1 MIEDA
6 ISFWTEI
13 QRYEDMLAAD
23 PNSYCFAPLS
33 ELYRKLGLIDDAISV
48 AQKGCALHAE
58 YPGGFFALGAAYFA
72 KGMKGEARQALEQVV
87 ALKPDH
93 LQAQKLL
100 GQIFVETGQVEL
112 ARRALG
118 RILAEDPDDTES
130 ALLLRSITPTGPAD
144 DLIEDAD
151 VIEELTEEPEE
162 PGQARDSGLAEVAQV
177 LSRYEFGAAPQA
189 AAEPKPAAGRH
200 AEPEDLWAIE
210 ALDEPEEPAAE
221 PQSRQQPPAAAPQHP
236 SRDPLTTATLAELY
250 VSQGFP
256 EKAAGVYRELLGA
269 EPGNES
275 YRARYVE
282 LTRAAQ
288 QQEAGAAEPAQG
300 STAAPVGAA
309 AGDDPEALLAGWLE
323 NIRRRRDGV

>member
-6 ISFWTEI
+6 ISFWTDI

-33 ELYRKLGLIDDAISV
+33 ELYRKLGLLDDAISV
-48 AQKGCALHAE
+48 AQKGCALHSD
-58 YPGGFFALGAAYFA
+58 YPGGFFALGAAYFD

-118 RILAEDPDDTES
+118 KIVAEDPDDTES

-144 DLIEDAD
+144 EVIEDAD
-151 VIEELTEEPEE
+151 VIEELTEEPDE
-162 PGQARDSGLAEVAQV
+162 PGQARDSGLAEVAEA
-177 LSRYEFGAAPQA
+177 LAGYEFGAAPQA
-189 AAEPKPAAGRH
+189 AAQPKPAVGRYE
-200 AEPEDLWAIE
+200 EPEDMWAIE
-210 ALDEPEEPAAE
+210 DLDEPEEPAAE
-221 PQSRQQPPAAAPQHP
+221 PQSRQRPQTGAPQHP

-256 EKAAGVYRELLGA
+256 EKAAVVYRELMSA
-269 EPGNES
+269 DPGNES
-275 YRARYVE
+275 YRSRYAE
-282 LTRAAQ
+282 LTRAEQ
-288 QQEAGAAEPAQG
+288 QAAPAAAPAQG
-300 STAAPVGAA
+300 EAAAPAA
-309 AGDDPEALLAGWLE
+309 ASAADDPESLLVGWLE